1 MIKRILSDTKFWKSV
16 ASLGSA
22 FIVVFVVLF
31 WGVIGFKISFWDER
45 DPVEFVG
52 VCIAS
57 GLVYGFF
64 VTYGKF
70 WAKYK
75 RDQQ

>member
-1 MIKRILSDTKFWKSV
+1 MVKKILSDPRFWKSV
-16 ASLGSA
+16 LSLGSA
-22 FIVVFVVLF
+22 FVVVFTLLF
-31 WGVIGFKISFWDER
+31 WGVNGFKTEFFTER
-45 DPVEFVG
+45 DPVLL
-52 VCIAS
+52 IAMSIGS

>member
-1 MIKRILSDTKFWKSV
+1 MISKIIKDPKFWKSV
-16 ASLGSA
+16 VSLGSA
-22 FIVVFVVLF
+22 FIVLFIVLF
-31 WGVIGFKISFWDER
+31 WGVNGFKASFFTNR
-45 DPVEFVG
+45 DPLSFII
-52 VCIAS
+52 VCLGS

>member
-1 MIKRILSDTKFWKSV
+1 MVKRILSDPKFWKSV
-16 ASLGSA
+16 LSLGSA

-31 WGVIGFKISFWDER
+31 WGVNGFKMSFWEDR
-45 DPVEFVG
+45 DPVVMILI
-52 VCIAS
+52 CIAS

>member
-1 MIKRILSDTKFWKSV
+1 MFKQIVSDAKFWKSV

-22 FIVVFVVLF
+22 FIVVFLLLF
-31 WGVIGFKISFWDER
+31 WGVNSFKMSFWEER
-45 DPVEFVG
+45 DPLTVILTSLG
-52 VCIAS
+52 S